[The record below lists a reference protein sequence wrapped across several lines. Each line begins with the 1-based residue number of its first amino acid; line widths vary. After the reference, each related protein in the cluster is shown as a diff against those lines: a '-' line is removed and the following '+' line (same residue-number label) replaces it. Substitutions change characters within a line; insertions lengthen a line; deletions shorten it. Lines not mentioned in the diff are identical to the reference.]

1 MKQRRARLSP
11 QLHGVAAWIATSRPD
26 IFRKILENDPEI
38 LLRGDLEIVNQS
50 DKECLVDAL
59 LRQYDRETLLDFDRN
74 IRGMYRKLYHS
85 RLEVQLLPYICDKTK
100 GDVVRRVAI
109 FIAEA
114 CELHSLQEDPAN
126 IALDL
131 TQSMHIREIASH
143 AICNIGDNKTKTRLL
158 PLATGDAGSD
168 PDDQLKGYGL
178 RCQRRFK
185 SAQYRQ
191 DNSAQPYKYLCS
203 SINADA

>member
-1 MKQRRARLSP
+1 
-11 QLHGVAAWIATSRPD
+11 
-26 IFRKILENDPEI
+26 
-38 LLRGDLEIVNQS
+38 
-50 DKECLVDAL
+50 
-59 LRQYDRETLLDFDRN
+59 
-74 IRGMYRKLYHS
+74 
-85 RLEVQLLPYICDKTK
+85 VQLLPYICDKTK